1 MKLKQRQNI
10 FHVIINANSV
20 VQHVIQ
26 IKNGLVKHADMNVTV
41 ILKARI

>member
-1 MKLKQRQNI
+1 MKLNQRQNI
-10 FHVIINANSV
+10 FHVIKNVNSV

-26 IKNGLVKHADMNVTV
+26 IKNGLVRHVDMNVTV